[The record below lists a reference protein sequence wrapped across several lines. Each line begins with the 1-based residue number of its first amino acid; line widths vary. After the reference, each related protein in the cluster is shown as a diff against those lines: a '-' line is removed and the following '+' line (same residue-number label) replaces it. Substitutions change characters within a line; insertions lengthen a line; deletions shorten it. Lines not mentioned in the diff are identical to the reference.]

1 MKLLK
6 RTVSDKLL
14 AKVNN
19 IDTGGFAL
27 KTRHFADKLKLENKI
42 PNASELVKNLDYNA
56 TVTDIESK
64 ISSISDLATNSAMT
78 AVKNDM
84 PDVGSLVEK
93 TDCNTKISEAENN
106 LPDHNH
112 DSVNVI
118 NRVMLENI

>member
-1 MKLLK
+1 
-6 RTVSDKLL
+6 
-14 AKVNN
+14 
-19 IDTGGFAL
+19 
-27 KTRHFADKLKLENKI
+27 
-42 PNASELVKNLDYNA
+42 
-56 TVTDIESK
+56 
-64 ISSISDLATNSAMT
+64 MT
-78 AVKNDM
+78 AVKNNM